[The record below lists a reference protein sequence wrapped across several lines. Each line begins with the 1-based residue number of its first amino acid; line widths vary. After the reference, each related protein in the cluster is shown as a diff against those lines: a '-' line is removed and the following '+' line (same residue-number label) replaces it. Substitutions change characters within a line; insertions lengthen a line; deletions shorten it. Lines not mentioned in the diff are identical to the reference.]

1 MLKAERISFRYR
13 PNRPWILQDFTLSLS
28 PGERVGIYGP
38 SGCGK
43 TTLGRILAGYL
54 QPLDGRVEVDGKPL
68 PRKGYCAVQMIFQ
81 HPELAINPRWPIGKA
96 LCEAYQPPQSLLT
109 ALSLDQHWFDRFPHE
124 LSNGEL
130 QRVAVAR
137 ALAPA
142 TRYVIADEMT
152 TMLDANTQAQIWQV
166 LLQVGAQRQLGI
178 LVISHDLPLLERVCT
193 RIIDFSSYRDRKSL
207 S

>member
-1 MLKAERISFRYR
+1 MLKAERISFRYSSQ
-13 PNRPWILQDFTLSLS
+13 RPWILQDFDLTLS
-28 PGERVGIYGP
+28 GTERLGLYGP

-54 QPLDGRVEVDGKPL
+54 QPLSGRVTLDGNPL
-68 PRKGYCAVQMIFQ
+68 PQKGFCPVQMIFQ

-96 LCEAYQPPQSLLT
+96 LCEAYMPSPELLQ
-109 ALSLDQHWFDRFPHE
+109 ALSLDPQWFDRFPHE

-137 ALAPA
+137 ALAPQ
-142 TRYVIADEMT
+142 TRYLIADEMT

-166 LLQVGAQRQLGI
+166 LLQVATHRQLGM
-178 LVISHDLPLLERVCT
+178 LVISHDRPLLERVCT
-193 RIIDFSSYRDRKSL
+193 RIIDFPSG
-207 S
+207 